1 MDYKVKEDTISN
13 WDWEITPRRSWFKLG
28 LKDLYDY
35 RGLIFRF
42 VRRDLMASYQQTIIG
57 PLWIFLQPLLTTL
70 IYLVVFG
77 NIAKIPT
84 DGIPKI
90 LFYLSGSIIWSF
102 FFDSLSG
109 TMYTFISNSHI
120 FSKVYFPRLVM
131 PISSILTQASR
142 LLIQSLLFIVIFL
155 YYQFEYDIFVPSLSI
170 FIVPFLIILTAAFA
184 LGSGLLISVFTAKY
198 RDVDTLS
205 QYLLRLFMFATPIVF
220 PSSIVPAQY
229 KFLFWLNPLT
239 PIIETFRSVLF
250 NQQQIPFDYLL
261 LAVIEVSIILM
272 LGLILFKKYE
282 VKVMDII

>member
-13 WDWEITPRRSWFKLG
+13 WDWEITSRRSWFKLG

-261 LAVIEVSIILM
+261 LAVIEVSIILI

>member
-1 MDYKVKEDTISN
+1 MDRQEKEVFLSD
-13 WDWEITPRRSWFKLG
+13 WDWKITPNRSWFKLD
-28 LKDLYDY
+28 LKDLYHY
-35 RGLIFRF
+35 RGLMLRF
-42 VRRDLMASYQQTIIG
+42 VRRDLITSYQQTIIG

-109 TMYTFISNSHI
+109 TMYTFITNSHI

-131 PISSILTQASR
+131 PISNLITQTIR
-142 LLIQSLLFIVIFL
+142 MLIQALLFIIIFL
-155 YYQFEYDIFVPSLSI
+155 YYHIAFDLFSLSATI
-170 FIVPFLIILTAAFA
+170 LIIPFLVILTAGFA
-184 LGSGLLISVFTAKY
+184 LGGGLLISVLTAKY
-198 RDVDTLS
+198 RDVDTFI

-220 PSSIVPAQY
+220 PSSMVPLKY

-239 PIIETFRSVLF
+239 PIIETFRSVFF
-250 NQQQIPFDYLL
+250 NQQPIPYNYLL
-261 LAVIEVSIILM
+261 LAVAEVGVILI
-272 LGLILFKKYE
+272 LGLVLFKKRE
-282 VKVMDII
+282 IEVMDII

>member
-1 MDYKVKEDTISN
+1 MNYKVKEEILSN
-13 WDWEITPRRSWFKLG
+13 WDWEITPRRSWLKLD
-28 LKDLYDY
+28 LKDLYNY
-35 RGLIFRF
+35 RALVVRF
-42 VRRDLMASYQQTIIG
+42 VRRDLIASYQQTIIG

-70 IYLVVFG
+70 IYMVVFG
-77 NIAKIPT
+77 NIAKIST

-131 PISSILTQASR
+131 PISNVLTQTIR
-142 LLIQSLLFIVIFL
+142 LGIQSLLFTIIFL
-155 YYQFEYDIFVPSLSI
+155 YYHIAYDLFNLSVEALI
-170 FIVPFLIILTAAFA
+170 IPFLIILTAAFA
-184 LGSGLLISVFTAKY
+184 LGGGLLISVFTAKY

-220 PSSIVPAQY
+220 PSSIVPEQY
-229 KFLFWLNPLT
+229 RFLFWLNPLT
-239 PIIETFRSVLF
+239 PIIETFRAVLF
-250 NQQQIPFDYLL
+250 NNQDIPFNYLL
-261 LAVIEVSIILM
+261 VATVEVTILLI
-272 LGLILFKKYE
+272 LGLVLFKKYE